1 MRNSQELSSSHPC
14 NHYITD
20 FNFQLLQRL
29 KKEQLFLNSQD
40 ITEEKFA
47 SNKIHR
53 NSAQVYDAPTD
64 TWTTKASTIYGR
76 QGTSTVVIQ
85 GRIITMGGL
94 GTNETKVVE
103 EYLPASN
110 KW

>member
-1 MRNSQELSSSHPC
+1 M
-14 NHYITD
+14 
-20 FNFQLLQRL
+20 
-29 KKEQLFLNSQD
+29 
-40 ITEEKFA
+40 
-47 SNKIHR
+47 
-53 NSAQVYDAPTD
+53 YDAPTD
-64 TWTTKASTIYGR
+64 TWTTMASTIYGR

-103 EYLPASN
+103 EYLPATN